1 MRKKDTCLVFL
12 AAVLG
17 VLILFPFPA
26 ASADNAIVLKMS
38 NYSNPPPI
46 PYGNAINW
54 YLRRIESATN
64 HRVKFQEYWSGTLL
78 PAKTEPEGLKSGMAD
93 FAFFQIRYEKSRLPL
108 YYLTC
113 VPGIANDVRSS
124 VAAMND
130 LVKMPAVKEEFDK
143 AGIVLVAPGTTV
155 KRGIFTNKKPIRKL
169 EDLKGMKIRS
179 EASSIL
185 NGIGATTVNIASGE
199 MYEAMERGVIDGIS
213 TSITGGIAWKTPDI
227 SKYYWDGNLGM
238 TIMSGFMNKK
248 KWESLPEDIRKIFI
262 KVGEEELPVM
272 YDYHLRAMGDAE
284 GLNVIFPKRGIQ
296 VTRPSRQETERMEK
310 LSETDWNEAVEYAK
324 KKGLP
329 GQEVLKQW
337 IKLNRFYEKF
347 YLVAD

>member
-1 MRKKDTCLVFL
+1 MRKDTWLVFL
-12 AAVLG
+12 VAVLG
-17 VLILFPFPA
+17 LLMLSPFPA
-26 ASADNAIVLKMS
+26 ASADNVIVLKMS

-46 PYGNAINW
+46 PYGNAITW

-64 HRVKFQEYWSGTLL
+64 HRIKFQEYWSSTLL
-78 PAKTEPEGLKSGMAD
+78 PAKSEPEGLKSGMAD
-93 FAFFQIRYEKSRLPL
+93 FAFFQVRYQKSKLPL

-113 VPGIANDVRSS
+113 VPGIANDVRAS

-130 LVKMPAVKEEFDK
+130 LAKMPAVKDEFDK

-179 EASSIL
+179 EASGIL

-199 MYEAMERGVIDGIS
+199 MYEALERGVIDGIS
-213 TSITGGIAWKTPDI
+213 TSITGGIAWKIPDI

-238 TIMSGFMNKK
+238 TIMSGFMGKK

-262 KVGEEELPVM
+262 KVGEEELPAM
-272 YDYHLRAMGDAE
+272 YDYHLRAKGDAE
-284 GLNVIFPKRGIQ
+284 GLNAIFPKRGIQ
-296 VTRPSRQETERMEK
+296 VTRLTRQEIERMEK
-310 LSETDWNEAVEYAK
+310 LSEKDWAEGVDFVK

-329 GQEVLKQW
+329 GNEVLQQW
-337 IKLNRFYEKF
+337 IKLNRFYEAF
-347 YLVAD
+347 YSVAD

>member
-1 MRKKDTCLVFL
+1 MRKDTWLVFL
-12 AAVLG
+12 VAVLG
-17 VLILFPFPA
+17 MLMLVPFPA
-26 ASADNAIVLKMS
+26 ASADNVIVLKMS

-46 PYGNAINW
+46 PYGNAITW

-64 HRVKFQEYWSGTLL
+64 HRIKFQEYWSGTLL
-78 PAKTEPEGLKSGMAD
+78 PGKTEPEGLKSGMAD
-93 FAFFQIRYEKSRLPL
+93 FAFFQIRYQKSRLPL
-108 YYLTC
+108 FYLTC
-113 VPGIANDVRSS
+113 VPGIANDVRAS
-124 VAAMND
+124 VAAMNA
-130 LVKMPAVKEEFDK
+130 LAKMPAIKGEFDK

-155 KRGIFTNKKPIRKL
+155 KRGIFTKNKPIQKL
-169 EDLKGMKIRS
+169 EDLNGMKIRS

-199 MYEAMERGVIDGIS
+199 MYEALERGVIDGIS
-213 TSITGGIAWKTPDI
+213 TSITGGIAWKIPDI

-272 YDYHLRAMGDAE
+272 YDYHLRAKGDAE

-296 VTRPSRQETERMEK
+296 VTRPTRQEMERMEK
-310 LSETDWNEAVEYAK
+310 LSEKDWAVGVDYVK

-329 GQEVLKQW
+329 ANEVLQQW

-347 YLVAD
+347 YSVAD